1 MSTVSAER
9 SQALS
14 LAYIAVFAA
23 LLIVLAFVVIPVGAA
38 GVPIVLQNIAV
49 ILTGLILGAKRG
61 FLATGLFLLLGL
73 FGLPV
78 LAGGRS
84 TLAALAGSTVGY
96 LVGYLI
102 SAAVAGALAYRAP
115 RNSTIRFILFA
126 FAGIL
131 GVAIQYA
138 CGIVGLHLRAQLDWG
153 PAFAAQI
160 PFLLPD
166 LAKLAVA
173 VVIAHGVHSAF
184 PHLMSK
190 RAMI

>member
-1 MSTVSAER
+1 MSTVSTER
-9 SQALS
+9 SKALD

-23 LLIVLAFVVIPVGAA
+23 LLIVLAFVSIPVGTA
-38 GVPIVLQNIAV
+38 GVPIVLQNAAI
-49 ILTGLILGAKRG
+49 ILTGLVLGARRG

-84 TLAALAGSTVGY
+84 TLAALAGSTIGY
-96 LVGYLI
+96 VVGYLI
-102 SAAVAGALAYRAP
+102 SVAVVGTIAYLAPRSSAQRFSAFALAG
-115 RNSTIRFILFA
+115 I
-126 FAGIL
+126 AGM
-131 GVAIQYA
+131 AIQYL
-138 CGIVGLHLRAQLDWG
+138 CGIVGLHLRAQLDWA

-166 LAKLAVA
+166 MVKTGVA

-184 PHLMSK
+184 PHLIGKK
-190 RAMI
+190 R

>member
-1 MSTVSAER
+1 MSTVSTER
-9 SQALS
+9 SKALD

-23 LLIVLAFVVIPVGAA
+23 LLIVLAFVSIPVGTA
-38 GVPIVLQNIAV
+38 GVPIVLQNAAV
-49 ILTGLILGAKRG
+49 ILTGLVLGARRG

-84 TLAALAGSTVGY
+84 TLAALAGSTIGY
-96 LVGYLI
+96 VVGYLI
-102 SAAVAGALAYRAP
+102 SVAVVGTIAFLAP
-115 RNSTIRFILFA
+115 RSSAQRFFA
-126 FAGIL
+126 FALAGIA
-131 GVAIQYA
+131 GMAIQYL
-138 CGIVGLHLRAQLDWG
+138 CGIVGLHLRAQLDWA

-166 LAKLAVA
+166 MVKTGVA

-184 PHLMSK
+184 PHLIGKK
-190 RAMI
+190 R